1 MILRPTTIIPYLFA
15 GSSVLLLS
23 PRQLYFQFDMPS
35 KAKPLEYVS
44 FTYENL
50 CSSLLF
56 SL

>member
-23 PRQLYFQFDMPS
+23 PRQLYFQFNMPS

-50 CSSLLF
+50 CSSLHF